1 MNQEDREY
9 MDAVKSTVRDAIKKT
24 EYKIKDAENL
34 EEEAYFTGLVE
45 GYQHVYEIIR
55 RIK

>member
-1 MNQEDREY
+1 MNQDDRDY
-9 MDAVKSTVRDAIKKT
+9 MDAVKSTVREAIKMT
-24 EYKIKDAENL
+24 EHKIHDSENL